1 MIVYTIILIAAGV
14 IVVLL
19 AILAY
24 VAIQDSNRQAR
35 GWAAARKGNEEYR
48 ADNARLQQENLELKA
63 RDADLSEA
71 LEATRRLYNNLLREH
86 RELEARNTA
95 LVEAMEAKPT
105 QPKRTVR
112 KSSTSGE
119 QQ

>member
-1 MIVYTIILIAAGV
+1 MIPLTIILIIESVFFVA
-14 IVVLL
+14 L

-35 GWAAARKGNEEYR
+35 GWAAARKGNEEYSN
-48 ADNARLQQENLELKA
+48 DNARLQQGNLELKA

-95 LVEAMEAKPT
+95 LVKAMEARPT

-112 KSSTSGE
+112 KNSTSGE